1 MKIKLLVLVAIAF
14 LSVITVSAQSN
25 SKKDPIGTWKFDAP
39 YAPEG
44 YNTGTI
50 VVGLS

>member
-1 MKIKLLVLVAIAF
+1 MKIKFFALLTIAF
-14 LSVITVSAQSN
+14 LCVITVSAQST

-44 YNTGTI
+44 YNSGTI
-50 VVGLS
+50 VVGIS